1 LPFLNGISPS
11 ELTFLRPSRKI
22 AIPPETAKVAE
33 LVDALVSGASGSQ
46 PWGFESPL
54 SHQGSNSPRPI
65 TTFRVRLLFVDGSAT
80 APAVSWP
87 GHELAVVKLGRDVP
101 AVIRDFRP
109 DVLFLNGASAN
120 AVRIAKMLQE
130 DWPNLRIVVTHLP
143 SSDL

>member
-1 LPFLNGISPS
+1 M
-11 ELTFLRPSRKI
+11 
-22 AIPPETAKVAE
+22 AC
-33 LVDALVSGASGSQ
+33 
-46 PWGFESPL
+46 
-54 SHQGSNSPRPI
+54 PI
-65 TTFRVRLLFVDGSAT
+65 TTFRVRLLFVDGNAT
-80 APAVSWP
+80 TPALAWP

-130 DWPNLRIVVTHLP
+130 DWPNLRIVVTHLS